1 MSSNLQ
7 LRIAFAV
14 PGIAITLAVLWYGG
28 WILGAFAAVLGVLGT
43 REVYDLARRQGI
55 EPIDAPG
62 LAAAAVIPFCPLL
75 ARRVSDWESV
85 AYGAGLWLIGVLT
98 AVIWLRSPERRPL
111 ESLSVTVFGALYA
124 AALPAFIM
132 AIRHGRHAGAQQGG
146 SFALVVMPLVVT
158 WVGDTVAHLVGT
170 LIGGPQL
177 APVLSPKKTWSGAAG
192 GVVGALA
199 ASVLYGIL
207 VLPRVSL
214 GLRMWQLVLT
224 GLILGVIGQLGDAAE
239 SLLKREAGVKD
250 SSSLLPG
257 HGGILDRLD
266 SLYFVL
272 PISAGLF
279 RLFGVA

>member
-1 MSSNLQ
+1 MSRNLE
-7 LRIAFAV
+7 LRIATAL
-14 PGIAITLAVLWYGG
+14 PGIAVTLAVLWYGG
-28 WILGAFAAVLGVLGT
+28 WILGTFAAVLGVLGT

-55 EPIDAPG
+55 EPLDAPG
-62 LAAAAVIPFCPLL
+62 LAAAAAMPFCPLL

-98 AVIWLRSPERRPL
+98 AAIWLRSPERRPL

-124 AALPAFIM
+124 SALPAFIM
-132 AIRHGRHAGAQQGG
+132 AIRHSRQANAQPGG
-146 SFALVVMPLVVT
+146 SFALVVLPLVVT
-158 WVGDTVAHLVGT
+158 WVGDTFAHAVGT
-170 LIGGPQL
+170 LIGGPKL

-192 GVVGALA
+192 GVAGALL
-199 ASVLYGIL
+199 ASVLYGSF
-207 VLPRVSL
+207 VLPRFSV
-214 GLRMWQLVLT
+214 GLRIWQLVLT
-224 GLILGVIGQLGDAAE
+224 GLMLSVIGQLGDATE
-239 SLLKREAGVKD
+239 SLLKREARIKD

-272 PISAGLF
+272 PVSAGLF